1 MPRKTKMMQKW
12 DSLSERAQKISK
24 LVSAIIVIVGFVIS
38 CCSWGIGEISSTIDS
53 HMAPLEAQIQENTKE
68 LQQFKSENE
77 MRESRMELM
86 NLIADYPDNVD
97 DVLKAAEH
105 YFIDLKGDYVA
116 DKAFEDWAAKHGVS
130 SDYIL
135 NKR

>member
-12 DSLSERAQKISK
+12 DNLSERAQKISK
-24 LVSAIIVIVGFVIS
+24 LVSAIIVIASFVIS
-38 CCSWGIGEISSTIDS
+38 CCAWGISEMSKAIDN
-53 HMAPLEAQIQENTKE
+53 HMAPLESQIAANSQEIKT
-68 LQQFKSENE
+68 FRAENE

-105 YFIDLKGDYVA
+105 YFVDLKGDYVA
-116 DKAFEDWAAKHGVS
+116 DKAFEDWAAKHGVN

>member
-12 DSLSERAQKISK
+12 DNLSERTQKVSK
-24 LVSAIIVIVGFVIS
+24 LVSAIVVIVSFVIS
-38 CCSWGIGEISSTIDS
+38 CCTWGVSEISKAIDS

-116 DKAFEDWAAKHGVS
+116 DKAFEDWAAKYGVN

>member
-12 DSLSERAQKISK
+12 DNLSERAQKISK
-24 LVSAIIVIVGFVIS
+24 LVSAIVVIASFVIS
-38 CCSWGIGEISSTIDS
+38 CCAWGVGEMSKAIDN
-53 HMAPLEAQIQENTKE
+53 HMAPLESQIAANSQEIKT
-68 LQQFKSENE
+68 FRAENE

-105 YFIDLKGDYVA
+105 YFVDLKGDYVA
-116 DKAFEDWAAKHGVS
+116 DKAFEDWAARHGVN

>member
-12 DSLSERAQKISK
+12 DNLSERTQKVSK
-24 LVSAIIVIVGFVIS
+24 LVSAIVVIVSFVIS
-38 CCSWGIGEISSTIDS
+38 CCTWGIGEIGNAIDK

-116 DKAFEDWAAKHGVS
+116 DKAFEDWAAKHGVN

>member
-24 LVSAIIVIVGFVIS
+24 LVSAIIVIVGFVVS
-38 CCSWGIGEISSTIDS
+38 CCSWGISEIDKAIDS
-53 HMAPLEAQIQENTKE
+53 HIAHLETQIAANSQEIKT
-68 LQQFKSENE
+68 FRAENE

-105 YFIDLKGDYVA
+105 YFVDLNGDYVA
-116 DKAFEDWAAKHGVS
+116 DKAFEDWAAKHGVN

>member
-12 DSLSERAQKISK
+12 DNLSERTQKVSK
-24 LVSAIIVIVGFVIS
+24 LISAIAVIVGFVIS
-38 CCSWGIGEISSTIDS
+38 CCTWGIGEISRAIDN
-53 HMAPLEAQIQENTKE
+53 HMAPLEAQIQENTRE

-86 NLIADYPDNVD
+86 NLIADYPENVD

-116 DKAFEDWAAKHGVS
+116 DKAFEDWAAEHGVNS
-130 SDYIL
+130 SYIL
-135 NKR
+135 SKR

>member
-24 LVSAIIVIVGFVIS
+24 LVSATIVVVGFVVS
-38 CCSWGIGEISSTIDS
+38 CCSWGVGEIDKAIDS
-53 HMAPLEAQIQENTKE
+53 HIAHLETQITANSQEIKT
-68 LQQFKSENE
+68 FRAENE

-105 YFIDLKGDYVA
+105 YFVDLKGDYVA
-116 DKAFEDWAAKHGVS
+116 DKAFEDWAAKHGVN

>member
-1 MPRKTKMMQKW
+1 MMQKW
-12 DSLSERAQKISK
+12 DNLSERAQKISK
-24 LVSAIIVIVGFVIS
+24 LVSAIVVIASFVIS
-38 CCSWGIGEISSTIDS
+38 CCAWGVGEMSKAIDN
-53 HMAPLEAQIQENTKE
+53 HMAPLESQIAANSQEIKT
-68 LQQFKSENE
+68 FRAENE

-105 YFIDLKGDYVA
+105 YFVDLKGDYVA
-116 DKAFEDWAAKHGVS
+116 DKAFEDWAAKHGVN

>member
-12 DSLSERAQKISK
+12 DNLSERTQKVAK
-24 LVSAIIVIVGFVIS
+24 LVSAIVVIGGFVIS
-38 CCSWGIGEISSTIDS
+38 CCTWGIGEISHTIDN
-53 HMAPLEAQIQENTKE
+53 HMAPLESQIQENTKE
-68 LQQFKSENE
+68 LQKFKAENE

-86 NLIADYPDNVD
+86 NLIADYPENVD
-97 DVLKAAEH
+97 DILKAAEH

-116 DKAFEDWAAKHGVS
+116 DKAFEDWAKQHGVN

>member
-12 DSLSERAQKISK
+12 DNLSERTQKVAK
-24 LVSAIIVIVGFVIS
+24 LISAIVVIGGFVIS
-38 CCSWGIGEISSTIDS
+38 CCARGIDEISHAIDS
-53 HMAPLEAQIQENTKE
+53 HMAPMESQIQENTKE
-68 LQQFKSENE
+68 LQKFKAENE

-86 NLIADYPDNVD
+86 NLIADYPENVD
-97 DVLKAAEH
+97 DILKAAEH

-116 DKAFEDWAAKHGVS
+116 DKAFEDWAKKHGVN

-135 NKR
+135 SKR

>member
-12 DSLSERAQKISK
+12 DNLSERTQKVSK
-24 LVSAIIVIVGFVIS
+24 LVSAIVVIVSFVIS
-38 CCSWGIGEISSTIDS
+38 CCTWGISEISNAIDN

-116 DKAFEDWAAKHGVS
+116 DKAFEDWAAKHGVN